1 MNRFVLWW
9 RRYRPT
15 LLVALLVLSAAGVVR
30 ATQGAGVSDLNRW
43 LVWPFKSDGAKQQR
57 LLNAQSQALQEQI
70 QELEAQNRSLKSLLD
85 LPPIANQ
92 KRIAASV
99 ISRGADNWWQQL
111 TLGKGSVDGVRVDA
125 VVVAPGGL
133 VGRVQSVTPNTSR
146 VLLVTDPTS
155 QVGITISRSR
165 QVGILRGRS
174 DRRGVLEFFDK
185 TPDIK
190 KDDVIVTSTLSSR
203 FPAGI
208 AVGRV
213 TTLDLDHLP
222 APQAMVEFSVPLEH
236 VEWVNILIN
245 GSGNS

>member
-1 MNRFVLWW
+1 MKSFVLWW
-9 RRYRPT
+9 HRYRSA
-15 LLVALLVLSAAGVVR
+15 LLVALLILSAAGVVR

-43 LVWPFKSDGAKQQR
+43 LVWPFKPDGLAQQK
-57 LLNAQSQALQEQI
+57 LLDAQSQALQQQV

-85 LPPIANQ
+85 LPPLPNR

-99 ISRGADNWWQQL
+99 ISRGSDNWWQQL

-133 VGRVQSVTPNTSR
+133 VGRVMSVTPNTSR

-185 TPDIK
+185 TPDVK

-213 TTLDLDHLP
+213 TELSPERQPT
-222 APQAMVEFSVPLEH
+222 PQAIVEFTVPIEH
-236 VEWVNILIN
+236 VEWVNVLIN
-245 GSGNS
+245 G

>member
-9 RRYRPT
+9 RRYQST
-15 LLVALLVLSAAGVVR
+15 LLVSLIILSAAGVVR
-30 ATQGAGVSDLNRW
+30 ATQGAGVADLNRL
-43 LVWPFKSDGAKQQR
+43 LVWPFKSDGAAQQR
-57 LLNAQSQALQEQI
+57 LLDAQSQALQQQV
-70 QELEAQNRSLKSLLD
+70 QELETQNRSLKSLLN
-85 LPPIANQ
+85 LPPSPNQ
-92 KRIAASV
+92 KKIAASV

-111 TLGKGSVDGVRVDA
+111 TLGKGSADGVRVDA

-133 VGRVQSVTPNTSR
+133 VGRVMSVTLQTSR

-174 DRRGVLEFFDK
+174 DRKGVLEFFDK
-185 TPDIK
+185 TPDVK
-190 KDDVIVTSTLSSR
+190 KDDVVVTSTLSSR

-213 TTLDLDHLP
+213 TDVDLDRLP
-222 APQAMVEFSVPLEH
+222 IPQVVVEFSVPLEH
-236 VEWVNILIN
+236 VEWVNVLTN
-245 GSGNS
+245 G

>member
-1 MNRFVLWW
+1 MKRFILWW
-9 RRYRPT
+9 RRYQST

-43 LVWPFKSDGAKQQR
+43 LVWPFKSDGAAQQK
-57 LLNAQSQALQEQI
+57 LLNAQSQALQEQV

-85 LPPIANQ
+85 LPAFPNQ
-92 KRIAASV
+92 KKIAASV
-99 ISRGADNWWQQL
+99 ISRGSDNWWQQL

-125 VVVAPGGL
+125 VVMAPGGL
-133 VGRVQSVTPNTSR
+133 VGRVMSVTPNTSR

-155 QVGITISRSR
+155 QVGITVSRSR

-185 TPDIK
+185 SPDVR
-190 KDDVIVTSTLSSR
+190 KDGVVVTSTLSSR

-213 TTLDLDHLP
+213 TALDLDRLP
-222 APQAMVEFSVPLEH
+222 APQAVVEFSVPIEH
-236 VEWVNILIN
+236 VEWVNVLITGSSN
-245 GSGNS
+245 G

>member
-9 RRYRPT
+9 RRYQST
-15 LLVALLVLSAAGVVR
+15 LLVSLLILSAAGVVR
-30 ATQGAGVSDLNRW
+30 ATQGAGVADLNR
-43 LVWPFKSDGAKQQR
+43 LLLWPFKSDGAAQQR
-57 LLNAQSQALQEQI
+57 LLDAQSKALQQQV
-70 QELEAQNRSLKSLLD
+70 QELETQNRSLKSLLD
-85 LPPIANQ
+85 LPPLPNR
-92 KRIAASV
+92 KKIAASV
-99 ISRGADNWWQQL
+99 ISRGSDNWWQQL
-111 TLGKGSVDGVRVDA
+111 TLGKGSMDGVRVDA

-133 VGRVQSVTPNTSR
+133 VGRVMSVTPQTSR

-174 DRRGVLEFFDK
+174 NRSGVLEFFDK

-190 KDDVIVTSTLSSR
+190 KDDVVVTSTLSSR

-213 TTLDLDHLP
+213 TDVDLDRRP
-222 APQAMVEFSVPLEH
+222 SPQVVVEFLVPLEH
-236 VEWVNILIN
+236 VEWVNVLTN
-245 GSGNS
+245 G